1 VIAVVTGGSRGIG
14 AAVVA
19 ELTSRGYDC
28 HDLSRSAGFDA
39 GDETS
44 VERFFS
50 ALDRLD
56 ALVNNAALLETAP
69 LVEMT
74 VETWDEVIRTSLRS
88 AFLCSRAAFQLMR
101 PGGAIVNVSSLSG
114 VAGAEKFPGMA
125 AYVAA
130 KSGLAGL
137 TEVMAVE
144 GRPLGIRVNAVSPAS
159 VDTEMGRKAGIA
171 QEPLTP
177 EEVAR
182 VISWLARPESAPVT
196 GANIRIDPP
205 ARPS

>member
-1 VIAVVTGGSRGIG
+1 
-14 AAVVA
+14 
-19 ELTSRGYDC
+19 
-28 HDLSRSAGFDA
+28 
-39 GDETS
+39 
-44 VERFFS
+44 
-50 ALDRLD
+50 
-56 ALVNNAALLETAP
+56 
-69 LVEMT
+69 
-74 VETWDEVIRTSLRS
+74 
-88 AFLCSRAAFQLMR
+88 
-101 PGGAIVNVSSLSG
+101 
-114 VAGAEKFPGMA
+114 
-125 AYVAA
+125 
-130 KSGLAGL
+130 
-137 TEVMAVE
+137 MAVE